1 MEPDLLNV
9 VSVTLIGLPIQRP
22 DVEWMMVWII
32 QIYHIKCSGQETV
45 SDSFSMKSVR
55 IVQNSSSIFLFLH
68 NLTPIEINSK

>member
-9 VSVTLIGLPIQRP
+9 VSVTLIGLPIQLP

-45 SDSFSMKSVR
+45 SDR
-55 IVQNSSSIFLFLH
+55 SIL
-68 NLTPIEINSK
+68 SR